1 MVVTMGLFA
10 PMMEIKAASQN
21 FSFCFDQAVVDG
33 SLNGKFYSINK
44 TVTAAGSIIF
54 SLQNIRVKKYWDCN
68 SPQKMHRQVIRFI
81 LMLNEKPPRKAID
94 IT

>member
-1 MVVTMGLFA
+1 MGLFA

-54 SLQNIRVKKYWDCN
+54 SLQNIRV
-68 SPQKMHRQVIRFI
+68 
-81 LMLNEKPPRKAID
+81 
-94 IT
+94 

>member
-1 MVVTMGLFA
+1 MGLFA

-54 SLQNIRVKKYWDCN
+54 SLQNIRVKNIGTVTLPKKCTD
-68 SPQKMHRQVIRFI
+68 R
-81 LMLNEKPPRKAID
+81 
-94 IT
+94 